1 MRTKAWLLGLLL
13 LLPALVAC
21 GASAAPSAATPSGAL
36 PATATSAPTA
46 LASQAPTQ
54 APTEPPMQTPTAQP
68 AEGGATVDV
77 SMKNIRFSPPQI
89 TVKAG
94 TTVIWTNDDTVGHT
108 VTSGT
113 RGNPSGLFDSGDVPA
128 GGTFSFTFTEPGTYN
143 YYCKIHPGMDGVVIV
158 EK

>member
-1 MRTKAWLLGLLL
+1 
-13 LLPALVAC
+13 
-21 GASAAPSAATPSGAL
+21 
-36 PATATSAPTA
+36 
-46 LASQAPTQ
+46 
-54 APTEPPMQTPTAQP
+54 
-68 AEGGATVDV
+68 
-77 SMKNIRFSPPQI
+77 MKNIRFSPPQI